1 MPLLEGLSS
10 NDMRL
15 RHWKQ
20 VLRYSTNHLVLAT
33 LTRNGT
39 IDLTILKQLTLGRFM
54 ELKLTG
60 RGPPPLSFYFNS

>member
-1 MPLLEGLSS
+1 MEGLSS

-20 VLRYSTNHLVLAT
+20 VLRYFTNHLVLAT

-60 RGPPPLSFYFNS
+60 RGSSPTLSFYFNS